1 MRVVTESPKS
11 SGARLDSSD
20 CASKDTVGDH
30 VSESRRMQ
38 RRVAGNEGVKQT
50 CTSRRPL
57 FNLCASRSG
66 ATPRSGRPG
75 RAPMVLVCD
84 RILENRTTTPRLVA
98 LSLCPSGQLFITSA
112 HCWSRCQSAA
122 AEDGTSVAGHLMRV
136 PCVKESSKSAVLL
149 THGAGMMPAGTRDSP
164 PRCNEPDQ
172 EAHQCTAR
180 ARTHCPAP
188 RPSCGS

>member
-1 MRVVTESPKS
+1 
-11 SGARLDSSD
+11 
-20 CASKDTVGDH
+20 
-30 VSESRRMQ
+30 
-38 RRVAGNEGVKQT
+38 
-50 CTSRRPL
+50 
-57 FNLCASRSG
+57 
-66 ATPRSGRPG
+66 
-75 RAPMVLVCD
+75 MVLVCD

-164 PRCNEPDQ
+164 PSITKLISKLTSARHVHERTAQ
-172 EAHQCTAR
+172 HLAHHVGADR
-180 ARTHCPAP
+180 SRSGRTHL
-188 RPSCGS
+188 RSCGAALASITVGLRCSTTSSEDIRTCRSIGSGGFAQPGRFLYIINMIRAANSRSRMLCR